1 MIGIMVA
8 LIVVIVYYYYY
19 FIVAVK
25 QVHRLEQ
32 TARISL
38 FSCYG
43 EIMVGAS
50 TVRAYQKEEFMKE
63 KQVNAI

>member
-1 MIGIMVA
+1 MIGIMVL
-8 LIVVIVYYYYY
+8 LIIVIVYYYYY

-32 TARISL
+32 TARIGI

-43 EIMVGAS
+43 EIMVGSS
-50 TVRAYQKEEFMKE
+50 TVRAYQK
-63 KQVNAI
+63 